1 MFKRDW
7 RLFIQIYLSALKEL
21 RNMYPVSL
29 TMTSLKT
36 IKQRM
41 LL

>member
-1 MFKRDW
+1 MFERDGGF
-7 RLFIQIYLSALKEL
+7 LPMIYLSALKEL
-21 RNMYPVSL
+21 RNMYLVSL
-29 TMTSLKT
+29 TMTSSKT